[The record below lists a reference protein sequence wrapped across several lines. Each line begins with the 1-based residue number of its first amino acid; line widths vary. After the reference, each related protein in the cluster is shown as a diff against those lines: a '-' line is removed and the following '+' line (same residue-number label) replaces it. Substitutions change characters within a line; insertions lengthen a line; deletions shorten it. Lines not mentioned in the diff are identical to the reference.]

1 MRVTI
6 CAVGRLKPG
15 PERDLIDKFSKRIVW
30 PFEIR
35 EVEERRKLSAPELAR
50 REAELLEAACPPGAV
65 RIVLDERGKS
75 LASTVFAKKMEM
87 WRYSGRDIAFVIGG
101 ADGLSKTLRDSADM
115 LLSFGSAT
123 WPHMLVRA
131 MLVEQI
137 YRGQEIVAGHPY
149 HRE

>member
-1 MRVTI
+1 MRVTV

-35 EVEERRKLSAPELAR
+35 EVEERRKLSPPELAR
-50 REAELLEAACPPGAV
+50 REAELLESACPPGAV
-65 RIVLDERGKS
+65 RVVLDERGKS
-75 LASTVFAKKMEM
+75 VPSATLAEKLGN
-87 WRYSGRDIAFVIGG
+87 WRDSGRDVVFMIGG
-101 ADGLSKTLRDSADM
+101 ADGLSKTLRESADM
-115 LLSFGSAT
+115 VMSFGSAT

-137 YRGQEIVAGHPY
+137 YRGQEILAGHPY
-149 HRE
+149 HRA